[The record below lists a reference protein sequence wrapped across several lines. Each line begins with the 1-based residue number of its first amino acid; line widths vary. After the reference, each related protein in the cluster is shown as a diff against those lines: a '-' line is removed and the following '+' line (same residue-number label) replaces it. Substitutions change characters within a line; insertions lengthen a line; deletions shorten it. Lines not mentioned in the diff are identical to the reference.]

1 MARYIP
7 GNVPTD
13 PAALPEFL
21 RAELA
26 KIAQALDTADERITL
41 ETPYAAPQK
50 FREGTVA
57 LADGTTWNPGAGAGV
72 YVYRGAA
79 WHLLG

>member
-1 MARYIP
+1 MARYTP

-13 PAALPEFL
+13 TAAIVEFL
-21 RAELA
+21 RYEFQ
-26 KIAQALDTADERITL
+26 KIAQAIDTPDERITL
-41 ETPYAAPQK
+41 ETLYAAPQK